1 MSGSDLALLSIESRV
16 ATITLNRPEQR
27 NALSHDLLV
36 AFQSRVRDVHESEGV
51 TVCVITGAGKSFC
64 AGMDLKAVL
73 DVPGAPAKMLNL
85 IAEVTHAVRNLPMVT
100 LAKINGAAIGGGC
113 GLACVCDLG
122 ITYPDAKLGYPEVDL
137 GVCPAVVAPWLVKKI
152 GAGQARRVL
161 LEGGLMDGRRAH
173 EIGLVTHLAPSPEG
187 LDHAA
192 NEIAQRIAK
201 AGPMALHSTKRWMN
215 ELDGSTDLDV
225 LLEGAARSA
234 RVVESDEARAN
245 LRAMFARKG

>member
-1 MSGSDLALLSIESRV
+1 MSGTDLALLTLDGRV

-36 AFQSRVRDVHESEGV
+36 ALQRRVREVHESDGV

-73 DVPGAPAKMLNL
+73 DVPGAPAKMLTL

-161 LEGGLMDGRRAH
+161 LEGGLMDGRRAF
-173 EIGLVTHLAPSPEG
+173 EIGLVTHLAPDAAS
-187 LDHAA
+187 LDATTG
-192 NEIAQRIAK
+192 EVVGRIAK

-215 ELDGSTDLDV
+215 ELDGSTDIEV

-234 RVVESDEARAN
+234 RVVESDEARAT
-245 LRAMFARKG
+245 LRAMFSRRG

>member
-1 MSGSDLALLSIESRV
+1 MSGSDLALLSIDARV

-36 AFQSRVRDVHESEGV
+36 AFQERVREVHESDGV
-51 TVCVITGAGKSFC
+51 TVCVVTGAGKSFC

-73 DVPGAPAKMLNL
+73 DVPGAPAKMLTL
-85 IAEVTHAVRNLPMVT
+85 IAEVTHAVR
-100 LAKINGAAIGGGC
+100 NGAAIGGGC

-173 EIGLVTHLAPSPEG
+173 EIGLVTHLAESAG
-187 LDHAA
+187 ALDAAA

-215 ELDGSTDLDV
+215 ELDSSTDLEV

-234 RVVESDEARAN
+234 RVVESDEARTN
-245 LRAMFARKG
+245 LRALFARKG

>member
-1 MSGSDLALLSIESRV
+1 MTDLALLSIDGRV
-16 ATITLNRPEQR
+16 ATLTLNRPEQR
-27 NALSHDLLV
+27 NALSLDLLTALMERV
-36 AFQSRVRDVHESEGV
+36 AELGEMEGV
-51 TVCVITGAGKSFC
+51 SACVVTGAGKSFC

-73 DVPGAPAKMLNL
+73 DVPGAPAKLLDL
-85 IAEVTHAVRNLPMVT
+85 IAELTHAVRNLPMVT
-100 LAKINGAAIGGGC
+100 IARINGAAIGGGC

-122 ITYPDAKLGYPEVDL
+122 VTTPDAKLGYPEVDL

-173 EIGLVTHLAPSPEG
+173 ELGLATHLAADAAS
-187 LDHAA
+187 LDAKVA
-192 NEIAQRIAK
+192 EVAGRIAK

-215 ELDGSTDLDV
+215 ELDGSLDLAV
-225 LLEGAARSA
+225 LKEGARLSA
-234 RVVESDEARAN
+234 KVVESDEAMAN